1 MKKIYFLFLL
11 VVLQVNSQIVNI
23 PDANFKVALINQGV
37 DINSDGNIQVTEAAV
52 PTILYLEYS
61 NIQDITGIQ
70 SFVNLNYLQA
80 DHNSIFNANLS
91 GLNNLIRINLNF
103 NFPLNSINVSG
114 CNNLEELLLFECNL
128 NTLNISSLGNLR
140 IVSCSENNLTNIS
153 ITNCI
158 NLKELYCAAN
168 NLSFLNVSE
177 FSNLEILVCR
187 INNITSI
194 DLSNSPNLKLL
205 DCSMNS
211 LTNLNV
217 NNCSQIERLEC
228 VSNNLSVL
236 NLPSLPFITD
246 LFCGSNNLTSLDL
259 SSCPSLVTLLC
270 SFNNLTSLFL
280 KNGAY
285 EGNPDI
291 PYSYIE
297 FNNNPNIEFICCDEF
312 EQDYFQIKA
321 NSYGYTNCN
330 INYYCSFTPGG
341 NYYTIQGSQ
350 KFDSNINGCD
360 SNDVLFPNLNF
371 NITDGFSTGN
381 IIANTSGDY
390 SIFVGQGTHTI
401 TPILENPT
409 YFNVAPSS
417 LQVTLPNASNPTIQ
431 NFCITPNGVHND
443 LEVVIIPLFPARPGF
458 DATYKILYKNKGN
471 TTLSGSV
478 VLDFE
483 DNKMDFV
490 SSTPS
495 YTSISTGELIYNYSD
510 LAPFEIRE
518 IIITMNI
525 NSPTETPAVNIGDQ
539 LSFIVNI
546 NPLSGDEYVQDNRIN
561 FKQTVVGSYDPND
574 KTCIEGDVVGAEV
587 IGNYVHYLIRFEN
600 TGTFTAENIVVK
612 DIIDYTKFDINTLT
626 PTSSSHPFVTKIS
639 NSTIVE
645 FIFENIQ
652 LPFDDA
658 NNDGYVAFKIKTL
671 PSLSI
676 GDTFSNNANIYF
688 DYNFP
693 IGTNTTL
700 TTIQNLNKPDFEFTD
715 YITLYPNPANS
726 KLNFKVKK
734 DLNISSINI
743 YNSLGQ
749 LVLVATNP
757 NEFIDVSQL
766 KTGNYF
772 VKIISNLGFSNCQFL
787 KE

>member
-158 NLKELYCAAN
+158 NLKELYCGSN

-525 NSPTETPAVNIGDQ
+525 NSPTETPAVNIGEQ

-715 YITLYPNPANS
+715 YVTLYPNPANS

>member
-158 NLKELYCAAN
+158 NLKELYCGSN

-246 LFCGSNNLTSLDL
+246 LLCGSNNLTSLDL
-259 SSCPSLVTLLC
+259 SSCPSLVTLIC

-612 DIIDYTKFDINTLT
+612 DIIDYTKYDINTLT

-693 IGTNTTL
+693 IETNTTL

-726 KLNFKVKK
+726 KLNFKLKK
-734 DLNISSINI
+734 DIDISSVNI

-749 LVLVATNP
+749 LVIVATNP
-757 NEFIDVSQL
+757 NEFVDVSVL
-766 KTGNYF
+766 KTGSYF
-772 VKIISNLGFSNCQFL
+772 VKIISNLGLSNCQFL

>member
-158 NLKELYCAAN
+158 NLKELYCGSN

-574 KTCIEGDVVGAEV
+574 KTCIEGAVVGAEV

-612 DIIDYTKFDINTLT
+612 DIIDSTKFDINTLT

-639 NSTIVE
+639 NGTIVE

-693 IGTNTTL
+693 IETNTTL

-715 YITLYPNPANS
+715 YVTLYPNPANS

-734 DLNISSINI
+734 DIDISSVNI

-749 LVLVATNP
+749 LVLVVTNP
-757 NEFIDVSQL
+757 NEFIDVSEL
-766 KTGNYF
+766 KTGSYF
-772 VKIISNLGFSNCQFL
+772 VKIISNLGLSNCQFL

>member
-1 MKKIYFLFLL
+1 MRKIYFLFLL

-23 PDANFKVALINQGV
+23 PDANFKAKLLQADVTNYIAKNLSGNYFKIDQNNNQQ
-37 DINSDGNIQVTEAAV
+37 IELNEASNV
-52 PTILYLEYS
+52 LYIDVLRSAFDYNYIS
-61 NIQDITGIQ
+61 SLVGLG
-70 SFVNLNYLQA
+70 SFVNLE
-80 DHNSIFNANLS
+80 FFRCS
-91 GLNNLIRINLNF
+91 GHQ
-103 NFPLNSINVSG
+103 VSS
-114 CNNLEELLLFECNL
+114 
-128 NTLNISSLGNLR
+128 LNIIGLS
-140 IVSCSENNLTNIS
+140 
-153 ITNCI
+153 
-158 NLKELYCAAN
+158 NLKELYCSEN
-168 NLSFLNVSE
+168 MLTNVDLSYFPNIEIVDCSFNQITNLNTNAPSLKSLGCIYNQLSSLNLNTLP
-177 FSNLEILVCR
+177 NLEVLECSW
-187 INNITSI
+187 NPLLNTI
-194 DLSNSPNLKLL
+194 DLSN
-205 DCSMNS
+205 NS
-211 LTNLNV
+211 LLKTLGCGFNNIENLNV
-217 NNCSQIERLEC
+217 SNLFFLETLYAP
-228 VSNNLSVL
+228 NNLLTQIDLSGLVWLRTIFCNNNQITSINL
-236 NLPSLPFITD
+236 NDVCKGYQSNTFLYSIDLRYNNLNNIYCKNGLYDNFGMITD
-246 LFCGSNNLTSLDL
+246 
-259 SSCPSLVTLLC
+259 
-270 SFNNLTSLFL
+270 
-280 KNGAY
+280 
-285 EGNPDI
+285 GND
-291 PYSYIE
+291 
-297 FNNNPNIEFICCDEF
+297 NIGYVCCDEF
-312 EQDYFQIKA
+312 EFDVVSSYFNGVA
-321 NSYGYTNCN
+321 CNVNS
-330 INYYCSFTPGG
+330 YCSFTPGG

-350 KFDSNINGCD
+350 KFDSNVNGCD

-371 NITDGFSTGN
+371 NITDGFSSGN

-417 LQVTLPNASNPTIQ
+417 LQVTLPNASNPIIQ
-431 NFCITPNGVHND
+431 NFCITPNGVYND
-443 LEVVIIPLFPARPGF
+443 LEVVIIPLLPARPGF

-495 YTSISTGELIYNYSD
+495 YTTISTGELIYNYSD
-510 LAPFEIRE
+510 LAPFETRE

-539 LSFIVNI
+539 LNFIVII
-546 NPLSGDEYVQDNRIN
+546 NPLSGDSYILDNRIN

-587 IGNYVHYLIRFEN
+587 IGNYIHYVIRFEN
-600 TGTFTAENIVVK
+600 TGTFPAENIVVK
-612 DIIDYTKFDINTLT
+612 DIIDATKFDINTLT

-639 NSTIVE
+639 NGTIVE

-693 IGTNTTL
+693 IETNTTL
-700 TTIQNLNKPDFEFTD
+700 TTIQNLNKTDFEFTD

-734 DLNISSINI
+734 DIDVSSINI

-749 LVLVATNP
+749 LVLVVTNP
-757 NEFIDVSQL
+757 NGFIDVSEL
-766 KTGNYF
+766 KTGSYF
-772 VKIISNLGFSNCQFL
+772 VKIISNLGLSNCQFL

>member
-158 NLKELYCAAN
+158 NLKELYCGSN

-417 LQVTLPNASNPTIQ
+417 LQVTFPNASNPIIQ
-431 NFCITPNGVHND
+431 NFCITPNGVYND
-443 LEVVIIPLFPARPGF
+443 LEVVIIPLLPARPGF

-495 YTSISTGELIYNYSD
+495 YTTISTGELIYNYSD
-510 LAPFEIRE
+510 LAPFETRE

-539 LSFIVNI
+539 LNFIVII
-546 NPLSGDEYVQDNRIN
+546 NPLSGDSYILDNRIN

-587 IGNYVHYLIRFEN
+587 IGNYIHYVIRFEN
-600 TGTFTAENIVVK
+600 TGTFPAENIVVK
-612 DIIDYTKFDINTLT
+612 DIIDATKFDINTLT

-639 NSTIVE
+639 NGTIVE

-658 NNDGYVAFKIKTL
+658 NNDGYVAFEIKTL

-693 IGTNTTL
+693 IETNTTL
-700 TTIQNLNKPDFEFTD
+700 TTIQNLNKTDFEFTD

-734 DLNISSINI
+734 DIDVSSINI

-749 LVLVATNP
+749 LVLVVTNP
-757 NEFIDVSQL
+757 NEFVDVSVL
-766 KTGNYF
+766 KTGSYF
-772 VKIISNLGFSNCQFL
+772 VKIISNLGLSNCQFL